1 MLKIKTSAPHGI
13 TFTTN
18 TTICPTNG
26 LKSKVSGK
34 FSHSCGFTLD
44 KFEIENDGKVSAE
57 TSLTGVQPNLKI
69 GFKGDSKDK
78 SDLSVTYNLPAATA
92 FAEVDVLH
100 LKSANASVVAGNGP
114 FTVGA
119 DAKFNLDKFG
129 LCCNTIGLGYSL
141 NYIFVGLRV
150 ADFKSLSGK

>member
-1 MLKIKTSAPHGI
+1 M
-13 TFTTN
+13 
-18 TTICPTNG
+18 
-26 LKSKVSGK
+26 
-34 FSHSCGFTLD
+34 
-44 KFEIENDGKVSAE
+44 
-57 TSLTGVQPNLKI
+57 KI

-100 LKSANASVVAGNGP
+100 LKSANASIVAGNGP

-119 DAKFNLDKFG
+119 DAKFNLADKFG
-129 LCCNTIGLGYSL
+129 LSSNTIGLGYSL
-141 NYIFVGLRV
+141 NSIFVGLRV